1 MNSIDL
7 EILSMFK
14 EIAKRF
20 VEMQKEVLSGT
31 NIGFTEL
38 KILTLLGVSGKYSQ
52 TNLSDYCGIDKPTI
66 SRVIN
71 KMYEQNLVQRQED
84 CNDRRITYIS
94 LTDKGKLL
102 LENIRSSLLVSYKN
116 YFNCVSNNDKKTF
129 IELLN
134 RTLNKEKIC

>member
-1 MNSIDL
+1 
-7 EILSMFK
+7 MFK

-38 KILTLLGVSGKYSQ
+38 KILTLLDVSGKYSQ
-52 TNLSDYCGIDKPTI
+52 TNLSEYCGIDKPTI

-71 KMYEQNLVQRQED
+71 RMYEQNLVKRQED

-102 LENIRSSLLVSYKN
+102 LENIRSSLLVSYNN

>member
-38 KILTLLGVSGKYSQ
+38 KILTLLDVSGKYSQ
-52 TNLSDYCGIDKPTI
+52 TNLSEYCGIDKPTI

-71 KMYEQNLVQRQED
+71 RMYEQNLVKRQED

-102 LENIRSSLLVSYKN
+102 LENIRSSLLVSYNN